1 MLLPLLLLLSLLFLG
16 SVRSATMLPQKL
28 DLQFVSPGS
37 FDTVVGDWDD
47 LSEKLQISARFSG
60 AKDCVPATVEICIVI
75 HVVCLPEDPNYSE
88 CQGMEKKEAVACHRG
103 ANSGSSG
110 IALSLATGTG
120 TFDVDA
126 AMEGRFWYRMMGSI
140 QCFRGGGARDKVFAY
155 PRVFYLVKFSR

>member
-1 MLLPLLLLLSLLFLG
+1 MLLLLLLLLSLLFLG

-75 HVVCLPEDPNYSE
+75 HVVCLPE
-88 CQGMEKKEAVACHRG
+88 
-103 ANSGSSG
+103 
-110 IALSLATGTG
+110 
-120 TFDVDA
+120 
-126 AMEGRFWYRMMGSI
+126 
-140 QCFRGGGARDKVFAY
+140 
-155 PRVFYLVKFSR
+155 